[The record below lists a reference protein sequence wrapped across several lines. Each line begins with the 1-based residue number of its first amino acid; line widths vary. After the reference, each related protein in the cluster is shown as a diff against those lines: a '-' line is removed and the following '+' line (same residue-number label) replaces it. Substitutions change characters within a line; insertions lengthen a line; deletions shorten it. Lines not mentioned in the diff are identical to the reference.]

1 MQLVMHIFEQKI
13 FKLMNENSFLE
24 CIRMELI
31 MMFYS
36 NIWFI
41 VE

>member
-1 MQLVMHIFEQKI
+1 MQWVMNIFEQKI
-13 FKLMNENSFLE
+13 LKLLNENSFLE
-24 CIRMELI
+24 CMELI